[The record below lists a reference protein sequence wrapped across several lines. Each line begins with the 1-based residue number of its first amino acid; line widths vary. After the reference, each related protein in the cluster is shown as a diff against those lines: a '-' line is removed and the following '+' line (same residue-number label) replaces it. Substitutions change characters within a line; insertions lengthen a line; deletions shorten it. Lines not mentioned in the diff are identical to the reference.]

1 VRLFVALAP
10 PSDVLAHADR
20 AVAPVR
26 ERWPDVRW
34 VPSERWH
41 LTLAFYGEVP
51 DEKVAGTERM
61 IERRLAGDR
70 SLASLELRLRGAG
83 QFSRRA
89 VWLGVDGEV
98 LALRRLARAVTFER
112 RPYRP
117 HLTVGRLRGGSDA
130 AGAVESLSAYEGPAW
145 VSTTVHLVR
154 SRLGPRPSYDDVAVF
169 QLERRP

>member
-1 VRLFVALAP
+1 VRLFVALEP
-10 PSDVLAHADR
+10 PAEVVDHADR
-20 AVAPVR
+20 ALGPVR

-34 VPSERWH
+34 VPSARWH

-51 DEKVAGTERM
+51 DAKVAGTQRM
-61 IERRLAGDR
+61 VERRLAGHGPV
-70 SLASLELRLRGAG
+70 ELRLRGAG

-98 LALRRLARAVTFER
+98 PALRRLARAVTFER

-117 HLTVGRLRGGSDA
+117 HLTVGRLRGGVDA
-130 AGAVESLSAYEGPAW
+130 APAVESLAAYEGPAW

-154 SRLGPRPSYDDVAVF
+154 SRLGPRPAYDDVAVF
-169 QLERRP
+169 PLDRRP

>member
-1 VRLFVALAP
+1 MRLFVALAP
-10 PSDVLAHADR
+10 PSEVLAHADR

-61 IERRLAGDR
+61 IVRRLAGH
-70 SLASLELRLRGAG
+70 ASLELRLRGAG

-117 HLTVGRLRGGSDA
+117 HLTVGRLRAGSDA
-130 AGAVESLSAYEGPAW
+130 TGAVESLSGYEGPAW